1 MPKYDYPLHPGQ
13 THAEPLYAQIPLEEY
28 ERLMQENKRLK
39 VRTEELERKDTE
51 HTVQIAKMNVYI
63 HHLEE
68 ERRWR
73 KFPDE
78 MPQKYDDGDCF
89 LIAVEH
95 ESTTSPKGYYET
107 IAELVDGSWSDDE
120 GRDIDE
126 YIEYEYDLDNSLF
139 HSQAPKGKKKGFYRN
154 KVTHWMP
161 LPPAPKEDK

>member
-1 MPKYDYPLHPGQ
+1 MSKDYPLHPGQ

-28 ERLMQENKRLK
+28 EHLMRENKRLK
-39 VRTEELERKDTE
+39 ARTEELERKDTE
-51 HTVQIAKMNVYI
+51 HTVQIAKMNGYI

-78 MPQKYDDGDCF
+78 MPQKYDDGDSF
-89 LIAVEH
+89 LVAVEH
-95 ESTTSPKGYYET
+95 ESTTCPKGYYVT
-107 IAELVDGSWSDDE
+107 IAELFDGNWYDEE

-126 YIEYEYDLDNSLF
+126 DTEYDL
-139 HSQAPKGKKKGFYRN
+139 PKGTNMGFYRS

-161 LPPAPKEDK
+161 LPPAPKEDDK

>member
-1 MPKYDYPLHPGQ
+1 MNELKVYHCNEWHNEYTEFYLKSEADKVIADKD
-13 THAEPLYAQIPLEEY
+13 AEIAQLQAMLEE
-28 ERLMQENKRLK
+28 RNKQVGKL
-39 VRTEELERKDTE
+39 
-51 HTVQIAKMNVYI
+51 N
-63 HHLEE
+63 E

-78 MPQKYDDGDCF
+78 MPQKYDDGDDF

-95 ESTTSPKGYYET
+95 ESTTCPKGYYVT

-126 YIEYEYDLDNSLF
+126 YIEYDLENSIF
-139 HSQAPKGKKKGFYRN
+139 RSQAPQGTKKGFYRN

-161 LPPAPKEDK
+161 LPKSPEEVK